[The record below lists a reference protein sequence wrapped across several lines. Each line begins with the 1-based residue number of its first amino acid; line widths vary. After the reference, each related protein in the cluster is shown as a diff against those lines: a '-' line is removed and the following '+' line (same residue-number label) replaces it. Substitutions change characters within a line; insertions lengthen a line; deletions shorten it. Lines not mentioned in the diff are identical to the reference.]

1 MVDQTDKILVVDD
14 EAAVRR
20 ILTTRLG
27 MVGYDVITAAD
38 GQEALEKFEQE
49 APDLV
54 VLDVMMPK
62 VDGYRV
68 CQEIRQES
76 DVPIIML
83 TALGDVGDRITGL
96 KIGADDYLA
105 KPFSPKE
112 LEARIYSILRRFK
125 KTDRLGPP
133 NPGVIRVSNIEIDTN
148 TQQVYK
154 AQQRIRLTQTE
165 YNLLELLFQH
175 SGEPVSRTHIL
186 EQVWGYASKRRSDLR
201 VVDVYITRLRAKLEE
216 DPSNPEL
223 IITIRGTGYLAQR
236 LASSPTAERA

>member
-1 MVDQTDKILVVDD
+1 VNQADKILVVDD

-20 ILTTRLG
+20 ILSTRLG
-27 MVGYDVITAAD
+27 MVGYTVVTAAD
-38 GQEALEKFEQE
+38 GEEALEKFEQE
-49 APDLV
+49 DPDLV
-54 VLDVMMPK
+54 VLDVMLPK

-76 DVPIIML
+76 QVPIIML

-96 KIGADDYLA
+96 KLGADDYLA

-112 LEARIYSILRRFK
+112 LEARIHSILRRLK
-125 KTDRLGPP
+125 KIDSFSPP
-133 NPGVIRVSNIEIDTN
+133 DPSVIRIGKLEIDTS

-154 AQQRIRLTQTE
+154 ANQRVRLTQTE
-165 YNLLELLFQH
+165 YNLLELLFRH
-175 SGEPVSRTHIL
+175 SGEPVSRDYIL
-186 EQVWGYASKRRSDLR
+186 EQVWGYAPRRRSDLR
-201 VVDVYITRLRAKLEE
+201 VVDVYVTRLRSKLEE

-236 LASSPTAERA
+236 LAYPPALEGA

>member
-1 MVDQTDKILVVDD
+1 MEVQAEKILVVDD

-20 ILTTRLG
+20 ILAARLQ
-27 MVGYDVITAAD
+27 MVGYEVLTAAD
-38 GQEALEKFEQE
+38 GQVALDLFQTES
-49 APDLV
+49 PDLV

-68 CQEIRQES
+68 CQEIRRES

-96 KIGADDYLA
+96 RMGADDYLA

-112 LEARIYSILRRFK
+112 LEVRIRSILRRLRR
-125 KTDRLGPP
+125 TPLVEAAA
-133 NPGVIRVSNIEIDTN
+133 PGVIQVGQVEIDTN
-148 TQQVYK
+148 NQQVYK
-154 AQQRIRLTQTE
+154 ANQRIRLTQTE
-165 YNLLELLFQH
+165 YSLLALLFRH
-175 SGEPVSRTHIL
+175 SGSPVSRADIL
-186 EQVWGYASKRRSDLR
+186 EQVWGYAPQKRSDLR
-201 VVDVYITRLRAKLEE
+201 VVDVYVTRLRAKLED

-236 LASSPTAERA
+236 LAGSAIGEGA